1 MTPSATVGRWRDAT
15 SADPHHDDRT
25 AAILGIA
32 LGVCFSVCFATGLF
46 SHLAQHPPGWFHLPA
61 RPAGLYRVTQGL
73 HVLTG
78 IAAVPLLLAKLWA
91 VFPRL
96 VQWPPVTSFAHAVE
110 RVSLIPLVAGALF
123 QLWTG
128 LANIDLWYPLPS
140 FFPTTHY
147 WVAWI
152 TIGALLVHI
161 GAKWTTTRVALS
173 RSAVPDEAQ
182 APSSGARRRFLTA
195 VGATSGLLVAT
206 VAGQTITPLRGL
218 ALLAPRRPDLG
229 SQGFPVN
236 KSARSAGVIETAV
249 SADYRLRVTGRV
261 ARALTLTA
269 AELEAWPRHDAVLP
283 IACVEGW
290 STSRRWSGIRLR
302 DLLHA
307 AGAPSGSTVSVHSLE
322 GGGLYAV
329 SEVDAAQADDPD
341 TLLAL
346 QVDGATLSLDHG
358 HPLRL
363 IGPDRPGV
371 MQTKWVTE
379 IRVR

>member
-1 MTPSATVGRWRDAT
+1 VRPTTSVRRWRDDAGD
-15 SADPHHDDRT
+15 DPRHDERT
-25 AAILGIA
+25 AALLGVA
-32 LGVCFSVCFATGLF
+32 LGVCFGTCFLTGLY
-46 SHLAQHPPGWFHLPA
+46 SHFAQHPPSWFELPA

-78 IAAVPLLLAKLWA
+78 IAAIPLLLAKLWA
-91 VFPRL
+91 AFPRL
-96 VQWPPVTSFAHAVE
+96 VQWPAVTSVAHAVE
-110 RVSLIPLVAGALF
+110 RISLIPLVAGALF

-152 TIGALLVHI
+152 TMGALVVHI

-173 RSAVPDEAQ
+173 RPAVPDELQ

-218 ALLAPRRPDLG
+218 AVLAPRHPNLG

-236 KSARSAGVIETAV
+236 KSARSAGVTETAV
-249 SADYRLRVTGRV
+249 SPDYRLRVTGRV
-261 ARALTLTA
+261 GRPIALTA
-269 AELEAWPRHDAVLP
+269 AELGAWPQHEAVLP

-290 STSRRWSGIRLR
+290 SASRRWSGIRLR

-307 AGAPSGSTVSVHSLE
+307 AGAPSGASVAIRSLE
-322 GGGLYAV
+322 RGGLYAV
-329 SEVDAAQADDPD
+329 SEVDAAQVDDPD

-346 QVDGATLSLDHG
+346 RVDGATLSLDHG
-358 HPLRL
+358 YPLRL

>member
-1 MTPSATVGRWRDAT
+1 V
-15 SADPHHDDRT
+15 
-25 AAILGIA
+25 A
-32 LGVCFSVCFATGLF
+32 LGVCFTVCFLTGLY
-46 SHLAQHPPGWFHLPA
+46 SHLAQHPTSWFHLPA

-78 IAAVPLLLAKLWA
+78 IAAIPLLLAKLWA

-96 VQWPPVTSFAHAVE
+96 VRWPPVTSFAHAVE
-110 RVSLIPLVAGALF
+110 RISLIPLVAGALF

-152 TIGALLVHI
+152 TMGALVVHI

-173 RSAVPDEAQ
+173 GAAASDEMQ

-195 VGATSGLLVAT
+195 VGATSGLLLVT
-206 VAGQTITPLRGL
+206 VSGQTIAQLRGL
-218 ALLAPRRPDLG
+218 ALLAPRHPDIG
-229 SQGFPVN
+229 PQGFPVN
-236 KSARSAGVIETAV
+236 KSARSAGVTA
-249 SADYRLRVTGRV
+249 SAISPDYRLQVTGRV
-261 ARALTLTA
+261 ARPLAMTV
-269 AELEAWPRHDAVLP
+269 AELRAWPQHEAVLP

-290 STSRRWSGIRLR
+290 SANRHWSGIRLR

-307 AGAPSGSTVSVHSLE
+307 AGAAPGASVTIHSLE
-322 GGGLYAV
+322 RGGLYAV
-329 SEVDAAQADDPD
+329 SEVDAAQAGDSD

-346 QVDGATLSLDHG
+346 RVDGVTLCLDHG
-358 HPLRL
+358 YPLRL
-363 IGPDRPGV
+363 IGPNRPGV

-379 IRVR
+379 VRVR